1 MRGTGDAELRLI
13 GDDRTRTVSAHTD
26 WHNTS
31 LIVSDFAGQEV
42 TVQLRAE
49 NDEELEVDYVSFL
62 EDTAD
67 TGIPDE
73 VQTMPLRMR
82 HGSPGVFWS
91 PLDLDPAVAD
101 TSGDGLTD
109 AEVIDLEWDFVRSD
123 RGDGAWDLKAVVN
136 GATAHPAR
144 IDTTG
149 DGLTDRQQLEGWEI
163 NVVDEHGEAK
173 AMMEALADP
182 DDDRDLGQFF
192 TERPVKANP
201 LIDDTDG
208 DGLSDAEEFEL
219 GTDPELRDTTGDG
232 ISDRDALELD
242 REDPTMFTV
251 TPPAVSLSSINEG
264 INNEKFELPK
274 YWVTYGYELSDSAGV
289 ASAELRRDCA
299 RFDKNTYPG
308 KKSEFDTSTFES
320 TLEIALTPWRGS
332 LTTIT
337 VEDVHENIGTETLY
351 YKHPYAVKLATELN
365 SPEEAGVLT
374 GVTMGAAE
382 LPDFIRLVRKE
393 PREMA
398 TAMTEFIEEMGR
410 ASVDPMRNPWVE
422 IAKDLP
428 PSIYHDQ
435 QQANPYPA
443 PSSDPLES
451 FSTCLGTL
459 GYSDGDHLGL
469 SDEEFTHCQF
479 ANGWYSGYSAFLV
492 IETLVGD
499 KGFSKGATSASDVA
513 TQLRRASDD
522 LESVLPA
529 VRSGQSMR
537 TTQVSHRLL
546 TDGGRQLDD
555 LSPQFR
561 TAGKTVQGVKRLE
574 ASCSNLYL

>member
-1 MRGTGDAELRLI
+1 M
-13 GDDRTRTVSAHTD
+13 
-26 WHNTS
+26 
-31 LIVSDFAGQEV
+31 
-42 TVQLRAE
+42 
-49 NDEELEVDYVSFL
+49 
-62 EDTAD
+62 
-67 TGIPDE
+67 
-73 VQTMPLRMR
+73 
-82 HGSPGVFWS
+82 
-91 PLDLDPAVAD
+91 
-101 TSGDGLTD
+101 
-109 AEVIDLEWDFVRSD
+109 
-123 RGDGAWDLKAVVN
+123 
-136 GATAHPAR
+136 
-144 IDTTG
+144 
-149 DGLTDRQQLEGWEI
+149 
-163 NVVDEHGEAK
+163 
-173 AMMEALADP
+173 
-182 DDDRDLGQFF
+182 
-192 TERPVKANP
+192 
-201 LIDDTDG
+201 
-208 DGLSDAEEFEL
+208 
-219 GTDPELRDTTGDG
+219 
-232 ISDRDALELD
+232 
-242 REDPTMFTV
+242 
-251 TPPAVSLSSINEG
+251 
-264 INNEKFELPK
+264 
-274 YWVTYGYELSDSAGV
+274 
-289 ASAELRRDCA
+289 ASAELRRDGA
-299 RFDKNTYPG
+299 RFDEKTYSG
-308 KKSEFDTSTFES
+308 KKSEIDTSTFKS

-382 LPDFIRLVRKE
+382 LPDFFRLVREE
-393 PREMA
+393 PHEMA
-398 TAMTEFIEEMGR
+398 MVMAEFIGEMNR
-410 ASVDPMRNPWVE
+410 AAVDPRRNPWVE

-469 SDEEFTHCQF
+469 SEDEFTHCQF

-492 IETLVGD
+492 IETVVGD
-499 KGFSKGATSASDVA
+499 KGLSKGATSASDVA

-537 TTQVSHRLL
+537 TTQISHRLL

-561 TAGKTVQGVKRLE
+561 TAGKTAQGVKRFEAVDQRTLNRLDSSQRTELLHHLADAPNGHRVINDLGLHRTEQLFRLSYDGVDTVQFRANILQHGDAISQPRLNQYIDDATTARSHATIRNPEGPVVEAAREGIAPSQIRGQAGEAKSAVRYADEGADVTVEPGKGDYDLAVIRDGRTEYVEVKTPAVGTSINRNYWLRQTESMNKKFDNTDDLARKDAVLE
-574 ASCSNLYL
+574 VQTTRGISQLDDAVSELNELVETPGITTNFGEIRIHSTNADTRIVKIDSV